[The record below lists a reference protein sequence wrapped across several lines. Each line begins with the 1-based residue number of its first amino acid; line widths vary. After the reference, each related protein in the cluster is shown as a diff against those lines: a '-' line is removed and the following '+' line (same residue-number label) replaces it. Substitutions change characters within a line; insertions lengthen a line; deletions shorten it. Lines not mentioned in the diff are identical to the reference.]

1 MKLGF
6 LAGKNGTVH
15 INFPIIT
22 RVRTCIQCFL
32 LIRTLLQD
40 LRYGNAKVSTCS
52 TSSRKLC
59 GIPFLM
65 PLERN
70 YFSMLLLRMFVFGR
84 DLFIVESFS
93 ICIINHTLILYD
105 LVDSQS
111 SFPPSIFRNV
121 LFIVTLFCHCSQEGG
136 ASSVN
141 NGANNPISRHFVPL
155 PLVLVNDIFNIK

>member
-1 MKLGF
+1 MELCKLIF
-6 LAGKNGTVH
+6 SLL
-15 INFPIIT
+15 I

-111 SFPPSIFRNV
+111 SFPLV
-121 LFIVTLFCHCSQEGG
+121 
-136 ASSVN
+136 SSVTYCLLWL
-141 NGANNPISRHFVPL
+141 HFAIV
-155 PLVLVNDIFNIK
+155 VKKEERAV

>member
-15 INFPIIT
+15 INFFT
-22 RVRTCIQCFL
+22 SVVRTCILCFV

-111 SFPPSIFRNV
+111 SFPLV
-121 LFIVTLFCHCSQEGG
+121 
-136 ASSVN
+136 SSVTYC
-141 NGANNPISRHFVPL
+141 L
-155 PLVLVNDIFNIK
+155 L

>member
-1 MKLGF
+1 M
-6 LAGKNGTVH
+6 
-15 INFPIIT
+15 
-22 RVRTCIQCFL
+22 
-32 LIRTLLQD
+32 
-40 LRYGNAKVSTCS
+40 
-52 TSSRKLC
+52 
-59 GIPFLM
+59 
-65 PLERN
+65 
-70 YFSMLLLRMFVFGR
+70 LLRMFVFGR

-111 SFPPSIFRNV
+111 SFSPSIFFRNV
-121 LFIVTLFCHCSQEGG
+121 LFIVTPFCLCSQEGG